1 MYILKSALKNGVNFP
16 HPSPSKVEGMFT
28 PKSHLTIEEQS
39 LEDGKLQIFFLIAKI
54 ISFLIIIIKKEEE
67 EEEEESSFY
76 RWPMSHNVVF
86 NRALHKNQKLHY

>member
-67 EEEEESSFY
+67 EEEEESSFHG
-76 RWPMSHNVVF
+76 RPVSHNVVF
-86 NRALHKNQKLHY
+86 NRALHKNQKLQY

>member
-1 MYILKSALKNGVNFP
+1 MLKKTASTSP
-16 HPSPSKVEGMFT
+16 TPPPSKVEGILT

-67 EEEEESSFY
+67 EEEEEEEESSFY
-76 RWPMSHNVVF
+76 RWPVSHNVVF
-86 NRALHKNQKLHY
+86 NRALHKNQKLQY

>member
-1 MYILKSALKNGVNFP
+1 MLKKTTSTSP
-16 HPSPSKVEGMFT
+16 TPPPSKVEGIFT

-67 EEEEESSFY
+67 EEEESSFY

-86 NRALHKNQKLHY
+86 NRALHKN

>member
-1 MYILKSALKNGVNFP
+1 MLKKTASTSPTPL
-16 HPSPSKVEGMFT
+16 PSKVEGIFT

-67 EEEEESSFY
+67 EEESSFY

-86 NRALHKNQKLHY
+86 NRPLHKNQKLQY

>member
-1 MYILKSALKNGVNFP
+1 MLKTTTSTSP
-16 HPSPSKVEGMFT
+16 TPPSSKVEGILT

-39 LEDGKLQIFFLIAKI
+39 SEEGKLQIFFLIAKI
-54 ISFLIIIIKKEEE
+54 ISFLIIIIKKEE

-86 NRALHKNQKLHY
+86 NRALHKNQKLQY

>member
-1 MYILKSALKNGVNFP
+1 MLKKTASTSP
-16 HPSPSKVEGMFT
+16 TPPPSKVESIFA

-67 EEEEESSFY
+67 ESSFY

-86 NRALHKNQKLHY
+86 NRALHKNQKLQY

>member
-1 MYILKSALKNGVNFP
+1 MLKKTTSTSP
-16 HPSPSKVEGMFT
+16 TPPPSKVEGIFT

-86 NRALHKNQKLHY
+86 NRALHKNQKLQY

>member
-1 MYILKSALKNGVNFP
+1 MLKKTTSTSP
-16 HPSPSKVEGMFT
+16 TPPPSKVEGIFT

-67 EEEEESSFY
+67 EEEESSFY

-86 NRALHKNQKLHY
+86 NRALHKNQKLQY